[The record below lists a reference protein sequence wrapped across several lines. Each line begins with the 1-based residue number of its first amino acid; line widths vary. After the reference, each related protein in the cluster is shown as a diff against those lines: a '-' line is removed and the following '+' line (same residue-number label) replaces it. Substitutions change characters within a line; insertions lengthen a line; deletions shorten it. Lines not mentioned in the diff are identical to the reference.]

1 MPNKFPEENMYLDT
15 IIEKLNDYLEE
26 LDKKVKLYEDEFKE
40 SKKYLYENRGDMD
53 AMEIFSNEKFI
64 SQIVSSGEFMSKQKT
79 KIEGLIN
86 TPYFAR
92 IDFRYDD
99 EDEIEKIYIGRNAF
113 IDNFGDM
120 LIYDWRA
127 PVSSMYYD
135 FELGKASYDAPLG
148 KVEGEIT
155 LKRQFKI
162 TKSKMDYVLESA
174 LSIGDEVLQRELSN
188 TSDQRMKNIVATI
201 QKEQNRIIRNERM
214 DTLIIQGVAGSGKT
228 SIALHR
234 VAYFLYK
241 YREYL
246 SAENV
251 VVISPNKVFA
261 DYISNVLPELGE
273 EPIIQLDLE
282 DIAKEQ
288 LDKQMDFERFSE
300 QVSELLDAPD
310 ENKTERI
317 KFKSSL
323 EFVSLINNYISY
335 IDSNY
340 FNTIDYIY
348 NDICID
354 KEFIRN
360 RYDAYKKRAIFSRVD
375 KIADDIIEKIKIEK
389 ISEKI
394 PGRGE
399 IRKKLL
405 SMFNYNNTLDLYKDF
420 FKYINKEE
428 LFNFKDNNK
437 LENCDVFPYIYLK
450 IFVDGIEGIDTIKH
464 VVIDEMQ
471 DYTPVQ
477 YMVIKAL
484 YKCKKTILGDF
495 GQCVNPYNS
504 NSLSL
509 LSDIFENSE
518 IVKLNKSY
526 RSTYEII
533 KFSEQILKQDIE
545 PIERHGELPTII
557 KCRTLE
563 EELKQIESTI
573 DNFNKSYYSTLGII
587 CKTKSQAK
595 QIYDKL
601 KNKYEVN
608 LLDIDSLEFKEGI
621 IISTIHMSKGLEFDE
636 IIIPMVELNNYKSD
650 YDRSLL
656 YIACTRAM
664 HKLTLTYHDE
674 ITEILSNINI

>member
-1 MPNKFPEENMYLDT
+1 MPNKFPEENMYLDI
-15 IIEKLNDYLEE
+15 IIEKLNDYLIE
-26 LDKKVKLYEDEFKE
+26 LDKKVKLYENEFKE

-53 AMEIFSNEKFI
+53 AMEIFSNEKSI
-64 SQIVSSGEFMSKQKT
+64 SHIVSSGEFISKQKT
-79 KIEGLIN
+79 KIESLIS

-113 IDNFGDM
+113 IDKFGDM

-135 FELGKASYDAPLG
+135 FELGNASYDAPLG

-201 QKEQNRIIRNERM
+201 QKEQNRIIRNERT

-282 DIAKEQ
+282 DIAREQ
-288 LDKQMDFERFSE
+288 LDKQMDFEKYSE

-317 KFKSSL
+317 RFKSSL

-340 FNTIDYIY
+340 FNATDYTY

-360 RYDAYKKRAIFSRVD
+360 RYEAYKKRAIFSRVD

-394 PGRGE
+394 PGKGE

-405 SMFNYNNTLDLYKDF
+405 SMFKYNNTLDLYKDF

-428 LFNFKDNNK
+428 LFNFNNNK

-450 IFVDGIEGIDTIKH
+450 IFVEGIEGIDTIKH

-477 YMVIKAL
+477 YMVIKSL

-518 IVKLNKSY
+518 VVKLNKSY

-545 PIERHGELPTII
+545 PIERHGELPSII
-557 KCRTLE
+557 KCNSLE
-563 EELKQIESTI
+563 EELKQIEDTI
-573 DNFNKSYYSTLGII
+573 DNFNKFDYSTMGII

-636 IIIPMVELNNYKSD
+636 IIIPMVDTNNYNSD
-650 YDRSLL
+650 YDRNLL

-664 HKLTLTYHDE
+664 HKLTLTYHDK
-674 ITEILSNINI
+674 ITDILSNINI

>member
-1 MPNKFPEENMYLDT
+1 MPNKFPEENMYLDI
-15 IIEKLNDYLEE
+15 IIEKLNDYLIE
-26 LDKKVKLYEDEFKE
+26 LDKKVKLYENEFKE

-53 AMEIFSNEKFI
+53 AMEMFSNEKSI
-64 SQIVSSGEFMSKQKT
+64 SQIVSSGEFISKQKA

-113 IDNFGDM
+113 IDKFGDM

-135 FELGKASYDAPLG
+135 FELGNASYDAPLG

-201 QKEQNRIIRNERM
+201 QKEQNRIIRNEKT

-282 DIAKEQ
+282 DIATNH
-288 LDKQMDFERFSE
+288 LDKQMDFEKYSE
-300 QVSELLDAPD
+300 QVSELLDVPD
-310 ENKTERI
+310 ENKIERI
-317 KFKSSL
+317 RFKSSL

-340 FNTIDYIY
+340 FNATDYVY

-360 RYDAYKKRAIFSRVD
+360 RYEAYKKRAIFSRVD

-394 PGRGE
+394 PGKGE

-405 SMFNYNNTLDLYKDF
+405 SMFKYNNTLDLYKDF

-428 LFNFKDNNK
+428 LFNFNNNK

-450 IFVDGIEGIDTIKH
+450 IFVEGIEGIDTIKH

-477 YMVIKAL
+477 YMVIKEI

-526 RSTYEII
+526 RSTYELI

-545 PIERHGELPTII
+545 PIERHGELPSII
-557 KCRTLE
+557 KCNSLE
-563 EELKQIESTI
+563 EELKQIEDTI
-573 DNFNKSYYSTLGII
+573 DNFNKFDYSTMGII

-601 KNKYEVN
+601 KDKYEVN

-636 IIIPMVELNNYKSD
+636 IVIPMVDVNNYESD
-650 YDRSLL
+650 YDRNLL

-664 HKLTLTYHDE
+664 HKLTLTYHNK
-674 ITEILSNINI
+674 ITDILSNVNI

>member
-1 MPNKFPEENMYLDT
+1 
-15 IIEKLNDYLEE
+15 
-26 LDKKVKLYEDEFKE
+26 
-40 SKKYLYENRGDMD
+40 
-53 AMEIFSNEKFI
+53 MEVFSNEKSI
-64 SQIVSSGEFMSKQKT
+64 SQIVSSGEFISKQKT

-92 IDFRYDD
+92 IDFRYND

-135 FELGKASYDAPLG
+135 FELGNASYDATLG
-148 KVEGEIT
+148 KVEGEIL

-162 TKSKMDYVLESA
+162 TKSKMDYVIESA

-201 QKEQNRIIRNERM
+201 QKEQNRIIRNERT

-282 DIAKEQ
+282 DIAREQ
-288 LDKQMDFERFSE
+288 LDKQMDFEKFSE

-310 ENKTERI
+310 ENKIERI

-323 EFVSLINNYISY
+323 EFVSLINTYISY

-340 FNTIDYIY
+340 FNPTDYIY

-360 RYDAYKKRAIFSRVD
+360 RYEAYKKRAIFSRVD

-394 PGRGE
+394 PGKGE

-405 SMFNYNNTLDLYKDF
+405 SMFKYNNTLDLYKDF

-428 LFNFKDNNK
+428 LFNFKNNK

-450 IFVDGIEGIDTIKH
+450 IFVEGIEGIDTIKH

-477 YMVIKAL
+477 YTVIKEI

-545 PIERHGELPTII
+545 PIERHGELPKII
-557 KCRTLE
+557 KCSTLE
-563 EELKQIESTI
+563 EELKQIENTI
-573 DNFNKSYYSTLGII
+573 DNFNKSDYSTMGII
-587 CKTKSQAK
+587 CNTKSQAK

-636 IIIPMVELNNYKSD
+636 IVIPMVDTNNYKSD

>member
-1 MPNKFPEENMYLDT
+1 MPNKFPEENMYLDI
-15 IIEKLNDYLEE
+15 IIEKLNDYLIE
-26 LDKKVKLYEDEFKE
+26 LDKKVKLYENEFKE

-53 AMEIFSNEKFI
+53 AMEVFSNEKSI
-64 SQIVSSGEFMSKQKT
+64 SQIVSSGEFISKQKT
-79 KIEGLIN
+79 KIESLIN

-113 IDNFGDM
+113 IDKFGDM

-135 FELGKASYDAPLG
+135 FELGNASYDAPLG

-201 QKEQNRIIRNERM
+201 QKEQNRIIRNEKT

-282 DIAKEQ
+282 DIAREQ
-288 LDKQMDFERFSE
+288 LDKQMDFEKYSE

-317 KFKSSL
+317 RFKSSL

-340 FNTIDYIY
+340 FNATDYVY

-354 KEFIRN
+354 KEFIKN
-360 RYDAYKKRAIFSRVD
+360 RYEAYKKRATFSRVD

-394 PGRGE
+394 PGKGE

-405 SMFNYNNTLDLYKDF
+405 SMFKYNNTLDLYKDF

-428 LFNFKDNNK
+428 LFNFNNNK

-450 IFVDGIEGIDTIKH
+450 IFVEGIEGIDTIKH

-477 YMVIKAL
+477 YMVIKSL

-495 GQCVNPYNS
+495 GQCVNPYNA

-518 IVKLNKSY
+518 VVKLNKSY

-545 PIERHGELPTII
+545 PIERHGELPSII
-557 KCRTLE
+557 KCNSLE
-563 EELKQIESTI
+563 EELKQIEDTI
-573 DNFNKSYYSTLGII
+573 DNFNKFDYSTMGII

-601 KNKYEVN
+601 KDKYEVN

-636 IIIPMVELNNYKSD
+636 IVIPMVDVNNYESD
-650 YDRSLL
+650 YDRNLL

-664 HKLTLTYHDE
+664 HKLTLTYHNK
-674 ITEILSNINI
+674 ITDILSNINI

>member
-1 MPNKFPEENMYLDT
+1 MPNKFPEENMYLDI
-15 IIEKLNDYLEE
+15 IIEKLNDYLIE
-26 LDKKVKLYEDEFKE
+26 LDKKVKLYENEFKE

-53 AMEIFSNEKFI
+53 AMEVFSNEKSI
-64 SQIVSSGEFMSKQKT
+64 SQIVSSGEFISKQKT
-79 KIEGLIN
+79 KIESLIN

-113 IDNFGDM
+113 IDKFGNM

-135 FELGKASYDAPLG
+135 FELGNASYDAPLG

-201 QKEQNRIIRNERM
+201 QKEQNRIIRNEKT

-261 DYISNVLPELGE
+261 DYISNVIPELGE

-282 DIAKEQ
+282 DIAREQ
-288 LDKQMDFERFSE
+288 LDKQMDFEKYSE

-310 ENKTERI
+310 ENKIERI
-317 KFKSSL
+317 RFKSSL

-340 FNTIDYIY
+340 FNATDYTY
-348 NDICID
+348 NDIYID
-354 KEFIRN
+354 KEFIKN
-360 RYDAYKKRAIFSRVD
+360 RYEAYKKRATFSRVD

-394 PGRGE
+394 PGKGE

-405 SMFNYNNTLDLYKDF
+405 SMFKYNNTLDLYKDF

-428 LFNFKDNNK
+428 LFNFKNNK

-450 IFVDGIEGIDTIKH
+450 IFVEGIEGIDTIKH

-477 YMVIKAL
+477 YMVIKEL

-495 GQCVNPYNS
+495 GQCVNPYNA

-518 IVKLNKSY
+518 VVKLNKSY

-545 PIERHGELPTII
+545 PIERHGELPSII
-557 KCRTLE
+557 KCNSLE
-563 EELKQIESTI
+563 EELKQIEDTI
-573 DNFNKSYYSTLGII
+573 DNFNKFDYSTMGII

-601 KNKYEVN
+601 KDKYEVN

-636 IIIPMVELNNYKSD
+636 IVIPMVDVNNYESD
-650 YDRSLL
+650 YDRNLL

-664 HKLTLTYHDE
+664 HKLTLTYHNE
-674 ITEILSNINI
+674 ITDILSNINI

>member
-1 MPNKFPEENMYLDT
+1 MPNKFPEENMYLD
-15 IIEKLNDYLEE
+15 IMIEKLNDYLIE
-26 LDKKVKLYEDEFKE
+26 LDKKVKLYENDFKE

-53 AMEIFSNEKFI
+53 AMEVFSNEKSI
-64 SQIVSSGEFMSKQKT
+64 SQIVSSGEFISKQKT
-79 KIEGLIN
+79 KIESLIN

-113 IDNFGDM
+113 IDKFGNM

-135 FELGKASYDAPLG
+135 FELGNASYDAPLG

-201 QKEQNRIIRNERM
+201 QKEQNRIIRNEKT

-282 DIAKEQ
+282 DIAREQ
-288 LDKQMDFERFSE
+288 LDKQMDFEKYSE

-310 ENKTERI
+310 ENKIERI
-317 KFKSSL
+317 RFKSSL

-340 FNTIDYIY
+340 FNATDYVY

-360 RYDAYKKRAIFSRVD
+360 RYEAYKKRAIFSRVD

-394 PGRGE
+394 PGKGE

-405 SMFNYNNTLDLYKDF
+405 SMFKYNNTLDLYKDF

-428 LFNFKDNNK
+428 LFNFNNNK

-450 IFVDGIEGIDTIKH
+450 IFVEGIEGIDTIKH

-477 YMVIKAL
+477 YMVIKSL

-495 GQCVNPYNS
+495 GQCVNPYNA

-518 IVKLNKSY
+518 VVKLNKSY

-545 PIERHGELPTII
+545 PIERHGELPSII
-557 KCRTLE
+557 KCSTLE
-563 EELKQIESTI
+563 EELKQIEDTI
-573 DNFNKSYYSTLGII
+573 DNFNKFDYSTMGII

-601 KNKYEVN
+601 KDKYEVN

-621 IISTIHMSKGLEFDE
+621 IISTNHMSKGLEFDE
-636 IIIPMVELNNYKSD
+636 IVIPMVDVNNYESD
-650 YDRSLL
+650 YDRNLL

-664 HKLTLTYHDE
+664 HKLTLTYQNE
-674 ITEILSNINI
+674 ITDILSNINI

>member
-1 MPNKFPEENMYLDT
+1 MPNKFPEENMYLDI
-15 IIEKLNDYLEE
+15 IIEKLNDYLIE
-26 LDKKVKLYEDEFKE
+26 LDKKVKLYENEFKE

-53 AMEIFSNEKFI
+53 AMEIFSNEKSI
-64 SQIVSSGEFMSKQKT
+64 SHIVSSGEFISKQKT
-79 KIEGLIN
+79 KIESLIS

-113 IDNFGDM
+113 IDKFGDM

-135 FELGKASYDAPLG
+135 FELGNASYDAPLG

-201 QKEQNRIIRNERM
+201 QKEQNRIIRNEKT

-282 DIAKEQ
+282 DIAREQ
-288 LDKQMDFERFSE
+288 LDKQMDFEKYSE

-310 ENKTERI
+310 EDKTERI
-317 KFKSSL
+317 RFKSSL

-340 FNTIDYIY
+340 FNATDYIY

-360 RYDAYKKRAIFSRVD
+360 RYEAYKKRAIFSRVD

-394 PGRGE
+394 PGKGE

-405 SMFNYNNTLDLYKDF
+405 SMFKYNNTLDLYKDF

-428 LFNFKDNNK
+428 LFNFKNNK

-450 IFVDGIEGIDTIKH
+450 IFVEGIEGIDTIKH

-509 LSDIFENSE
+509 LSDIFEKSE

-545 PIERHGELPTII
+545 PIERHGELPSII
-557 KCRTLE
+557 KCNSLE
-563 EELKQIESTI
+563 EELKQIEDTI
-573 DNFNKSYYSTLGII
+573 DNFNKFDYSTMGII

-601 KNKYEVN
+601 KDKYEVN

-636 IIIPMVELNNYKSD
+636 IVIPMVDVNNYESD
-650 YDRSLL
+650 YDRNLL

-664 HKLTLTYHDE
+664 HKLTLTYHNE
-674 ITEILSNINI
+674 ITDILSNINI

>member
-1 MPNKFPEENMYLDT
+1 MPNKFPEENMYLDI
-15 IIEKLNDYLEE
+15 IIEKLNDYLIE
-26 LDKKVKLYEDEFKE
+26 LDKKVKLYENEFKE

-53 AMEIFSNEKFI
+53 AMEIFSNEKSI
-64 SQIVSSGEFMSKQKT
+64 SHIVSSGEFISKQKT
-79 KIEGLIN
+79 KIESLIN

-113 IDNFGDM
+113 IDKFGDM

-135 FELGKASYDAPLG
+135 FELGNASYDAPLG

-201 QKEQNRIIRNERM
+201 QKEQNRIIRNEKT

-282 DIAKEQ
+282 DIAREQ
-288 LDKQMDFERFSE
+288 LDKQMDFEKYSE

-317 KFKSSL
+317 RFKSSL

-340 FNTIDYIY
+340 FNATDYIY
-348 NDICID
+348 NDIYID

-360 RYDAYKKRAIFSRVD
+360 RYEAYKKRAIFSRVD
-375 KIADDIIEKIKIEK
+375 KIVDDIIEKIKIEK

-394 PGRGE
+394 LGKGE
-399 IRKKLL
+399 MRKKLL
-405 SMFNYNNTLDLYKDF
+405 SMFKYNNTLDLYKDF

-428 LFNFKDNNK
+428 LFNFNNNK

-450 IFVDGIEGIDTIKH
+450 IFVEGIEGIDTIKH

-477 YMVIKAL
+477 YMVIKSL

-518 IVKLNKSY
+518 VVKLNKSY

-545 PIERHGELPTII
+545 PIERHGELPSII
-557 KCRTLE
+557 KCNSLE
-563 EELKQIESTI
+563 EELKQIEDTI
-573 DNFNKSYYSTLGII
+573 DNFNKFDYSTMGII

-601 KNKYEVN
+601 KDKYEVN

-636 IIIPMVELNNYKSD
+636 IVIPMVDVNNYESD
-650 YDRSLL
+650 YDRNLL

-664 HKLTLTYHDE
+664 HKLTLTYHNK
-674 ITEILSNINI
+674 ITDILSNINI

>member
-53 AMEIFSNEKFI
+53 AMEIFSNEKSI
-64 SQIVSSGEFMSKQKT
+64 SQIVSSGEFISKQKT

-113 IDNFGDM
+113 IDDFGDM

-135 FELGKASYDAPLG
+135 FELGNASYDAPLG

-201 QKEQNRIIRNERM
+201 QKEQNRIIRNERT

-282 DIAKEQ
+282 DIAREN
-288 LDKQMDFERFSE
+288 LDKQIDFEKYSE

-340 FNTIDYIY
+340 FNATDYIY
-348 NDICID
+348 NDIYID

-394 PGRGE
+394 PGKGE

-405 SMFNYNNTLDLYKDF
+405 SMFKYNNTLDLYKDF

-428 LFNFKDNNK
+428 LFNFKNNK

-450 IFVDGIEGIDTIKH
+450 IFVEGIEGIDTIKH

-545 PIERHGELPTII
+545 PIERHGELPNII
-557 KCRTLE
+557 KCSTLE
-563 EELKQIESTI
+563 EELKQIENTI
-573 DNFNKSYYSTLGII
+573 DNFNKSDYSTMGII
-587 CKTKSQAK
+587 CKTNIQAK

-636 IIIPMVELNNYKSD
+636 IVIPMVDTNNYNSD
-650 YDRSLL
+650 YDRNLL

-664 HKLTLTYHDE
+664 HKLTLTYHNE

>member
-1 MPNKFPEENMYLDT
+1 MPNKFPEESMYLDT
-15 IIEKLNDYLEE
+15 IIEKLNDYLDT

-40 SKKYLYENRGDMD
+40 SKKYLYENREDMD
-53 AMEIFSNEKFI
+53 AMEIFSNEKSI
-64 SQIVSSGEFMSKQKT
+64 SQIVSSGEFISKQKT
-79 KIEGLIN
+79 KIESLIN

-135 FELGKASYDAPLG
+135 FELGNASYDAPLG
-148 KVEGEIT
+148 KVEGDIT

-162 TKSKMDYVLESA
+162 TKSKMDYVIESA

-201 QKEQNRIIRNERM
+201 QKEQNRIIRNEGTN
-214 DTLIIQGVAGSGKT
+214 TLIIQGVAGSGKT

-282 DIAKEQ
+282 DIAREN
-288 LDKQMDFERFSE
+288 LDKQMDFEKFSE

-310 ENKTERI
+310 ENKRERI

-323 EFVSLINNYISY
+323 EFVLLINNYISY
-335 IDSNY
+335 IDNNY
-340 FNTIDYIY
+340 FNATDYIH
-348 NDICID
+348 NDIFID

-360 RYDAYKKRAIFSRVD
+360 RYDAYTKRAIFSRVD

-389 ISEKI
+389 ISDKI
-394 PGRGE
+394 PGKGE

-405 SMFNYNNTLDLYKDF
+405 SMLKYDNTLDLYKDF
-420 FKYINKEE
+420 FNYINKEE
-428 LFNFKDNNK
+428 LFNFKHNK
-437 LENCDVFPYIYLK
+437 LENCDVFPYIYFK
-450 IFVDGIEGIDTIKH
+450 IFVEGIEGIDTIKH

-477 YMVIKAL
+477 YRVIKEL

-518 IVKLNKSY
+518 VVKLNKSY

-545 PIERHGELPTII
+545 PIERHGELPKII
-557 KCRTLE
+557 KCSSLE
-563 EELKQIESTI
+563 EELKQIENTI
-573 DNFNKSYYSTLGII
+573 DNFNKSDYSTMGII
-587 CKTKSQAK
+587 CKTKTKAK

-601 KNKYEVN
+601 KSKYEVN

-621 IISTIHMSKGLEFDE
+621 IISNIHMSKGLEFDE
-636 IIIPMVELNNYKSD
+636 IVIPMVDTNNYNID
-650 YDRSLL
+650 YDRNLL

>member
-15 IIEKLNDYLEE
+15 IIEKLNDYLAE

-53 AMEIFSNEKFI
+53 AMEIFSNEKSI

-113 IDNFGDM
+113 IDNLGDM

-201 QKEQNRIIRNERM
+201 QKEQNRIIRNERT

-300 QVSELLDAPD
+300 QVSELLDNPD

-340 FNTIDYIY
+340 FNATDYIY

-405 SMFNYNNTLDLYKDF
+405 SMFKYNNTLDLYKDF

-557 KCRTLE
+557 KCSTLE

-573 DNFNKSYYSTLGII
+573 DNFNKSDYSTMGII
-587 CKTKSQAK
+587 CKTNIQAK

-636 IIIPMVELNNYKSD
+636 IVIPMVDTNNYHSN

-664 HKLTLTYHDE
+664 HKLTLTYQNE

>member
-1 MPNKFPEENMYLDT
+1 M
-15 IIEKLNDYLEE
+15 
-26 LDKKVKLYEDEFKE
+26 
-40 SKKYLYENRGDMD
+40 
-53 AMEIFSNEKFI
+53 
-64 SQIVSSGEFMSKQKT
+64 
-79 KIEGLIN
+79 
-86 TPYFAR
+86 
-92 IDFRYDD
+92 
-99 EDEIEKIYIGRNAF
+99 
-113 IDNFGDM
+113 
-120 LIYDWRA
+120 
-127 PVSSMYYD
+127 
-135 FELGKASYDAPLG
+135 
-148 KVEGEIT
+148 
-155 LKRQFKI
+155 
-162 TKSKMDYVLESA
+162 
-174 LSIGDEVLQRELSN
+174 
-188 TSDQRMKNIVATI
+188 
-201 QKEQNRIIRNERM
+201 
-214 DTLIIQGVAGSGKT
+214 
-228 SIALHR
+228 
-234 VAYFLYK
+234 
-241 YREYL
+241 
-246 SAENV
+246 
-251 VVISPNKVFA
+251 
-261 DYISNVLPELGE
+261 
-273 EPIIQLDLE
+273 
-282 DIAKEQ
+282 
-288 LDKQMDFERFSE
+288 
-300 QVSELLDAPD
+300 SELLDAPD
-310 ENKTERI
+310 ENKIERI

-323 EFVSLINNYISY
+323 EFVSLINTYISY

-340 FNTIDYIY
+340 FNPTDYIY

-360 RYDAYKKRAIFSRVD
+360 RYEAYKKRAIFSRVD

-394 PGRGE
+394 PSKGE

-405 SMFNYNNTLDLYKDF
+405 SMFKYNNTLDLYKDF

-428 LFNFKDNNK
+428 LFNFKNNK

-450 IFVDGIEGIDTIKH
+450 IFVEGIEGIDTIKH

-477 YMVIKAL
+477 YTVIKEI

-545 PIERHGELPTII
+545 PIERHGELPKII
-557 KCRTLE
+557 KCSTLE
-563 EELKQIESTI
+563 EELKQIENTI
-573 DNFNKSYYSTLGII
+573 DNFNKSDYSTMGII
-587 CKTKSQAK
+587 CNTKSQAK

-636 IIIPMVELNNYKSD
+636 IVIPMVDTNNYKSD

>member
-15 IIEKLNDYLEE
+15 IIEKLNDYLDT
-26 LDKKVKLYEDEFKE
+26 LDKKVKLYENEFKE

-53 AMEIFSNEKFI
+53 AMEIFSNEKSI
-64 SQIVSSGEFMSKQKT
+64 SQIVSSGEFISKQKT
-79 KIEGLIN
+79 KIESLIN

-113 IDNFGDM
+113 IDKFGDM

-135 FELGKASYDAPLG
+135 FELGNASYDAPLG

-201 QKEQNRIIRNERM
+201 QKEQNRIIRNEKT

-282 DIAKEQ
+282 DIAREQ
-288 LDKQMDFERFSE
+288 LDKQMDFEKYSE

-317 KFKSSL
+317 RFKSSL

-340 FNTIDYIY
+340 FNATDYVY

-360 RYDAYKKRAIFSRVD
+360 RYEAYKKRAIFSRVD

-394 PGRGE
+394 PGKGE

-405 SMFNYNNTLDLYKDF
+405 SMFKYNNTLDLYKDF
-420 FKYINKEE
+420 FKYISKEE
-428 LFNFKDNNK
+428 LFNFKNNK

-450 IFVDGIEGIDTIKH
+450 IFVEGIEGIDTIKH

-477 YMVIKAL
+477 YMVIKEL

-495 GQCVNPYNS
+495 GQCVNPYNA

-518 IVKLNKSY
+518 VVKLNKSY

-545 PIERHGELPTII
+545 PIERHGELPSII
-557 KCRTLE
+557 KCNSLE
-563 EELKQIESTI
+563 EELKQIEDTI
-573 DNFNKSYYSTLGII
+573 DNFNKFDYSTMGII

-601 KNKYEVN
+601 KDKYEVN

-636 IIIPMVELNNYKSD
+636 IIIPMVDTNNYNSD
-650 YDRSLL
+650 YDRNLL

-664 HKLTLTYHDE
+664 HKLTLTYHNK
-674 ITEILSNINI
+674 ITDILSNVNI

>member
-1 MPNKFPEENMYLDT
+1 MPNKFPEENMYLDI
-15 IIEKLNDYLEE
+15 IIEKLNDYLIE
-26 LDKKVKLYEDEFKE
+26 LDKKVKLYENEFKE

-53 AMEIFSNEKFI
+53 AMEVFSNEKSI
-64 SQIVSSGEFMSKQKT
+64 SQIVSSGEFISKQKT
-79 KIEGLIN
+79 KIESLIN

-113 IDNFGDM
+113 IDKFGNM

-135 FELGKASYDAPLG
+135 FELGNASYDAPLG

-201 QKEQNRIIRNERM
+201 QKEQNRIIRNEKT

-282 DIAKEQ
+282 DIAREQ
-288 LDKQMDFERFSE
+288 LDKQMDFEKYSE

-310 ENKTERI
+310 ENKIERI
-317 KFKSSL
+317 RFKSSL

-340 FNTIDYIY
+340 FNATDYVY

-354 KEFIRN
+354 KEFIKN
-360 RYDAYKKRAIFSRVD
+360 RYEAYKKRATFSRVD

-394 PGRGE
+394 PGKGE

-405 SMFNYNNTLDLYKDF
+405 SMFKYNNTLDLYKDF

-428 LFNFKDNNK
+428 LFNFNNNK

-450 IFVDGIEGIDTIKH
+450 IFVEGIEGIDTIKH

-477 YMVIKAL
+477 YMVIKSL

-495 GQCVNPYNS
+495 GQCVNPYNA

-518 IVKLNKSY
+518 VVKLNKSY

-545 PIERHGELPTII
+545 PIERHGELPSII
-557 KCRTLE
+557 KCNSLE
-563 EELKQIESTI
+563 EELKQIEDTI
-573 DNFNKSYYSTLGII
+573 DNFNKFDYSTMGII

-601 KNKYEVN
+601 KDKYEVN

-636 IIIPMVELNNYKSD
+636 IVIPMVDVNNYESD
-650 YDRSLL
+650 YDRNLL

-664 HKLTLTYHDE
+664 HKLTLTYHNE
-674 ITEILSNINI
+674 ITDILSNINI

>member
-15 IIEKLNDYLEE
+15 TIEKLNEYLEN
-26 LDKKVKLYEDEFKE
+26 LDKKVKLYEEEFKE

-53 AMEIFSNEKFI
+53 AMEIFSNEKSI
-64 SQIVSSGEFMSKQKT
+64 SQIVSSGEFISKQKT

-113 IDNFGDM
+113 IDDFGDM

-127 PVSSMYYD
+127 PISSMYYD
-135 FELGKASYDAPLG
+135 FELGNASYDAPLG
-148 KVEGEIT
+148 KVEGEII

-201 QKEQNRIIRNERM
+201 QKEQNRIIRNEKT

-300 QVSELLDAPD
+300 QVSELLDNPD

-317 KFKSSL
+317 NCS
-323 EFVSLINNYISY
+323 
-335 IDSNY
+335 
-340 FNTIDYIY
+340 
-348 NDICID
+348 
-354 KEFIRN
+354 
-360 RYDAYKKRAIFSRVD
+360 
-375 KIADDIIEKIKIEK
+375 
-389 ISEKI
+389 
-394 PGRGE
+394 P
-399 IRKKLL
+399 
-405 SMFNYNNTLDLYKDF
+405 TLRL
-420 FKYINKEE
+420 
-428 LFNFKDNNK
+428 
-437 LENCDVFPYIYLK
+437 
-450 IFVDGIEGIDTIKH
+450 
-464 VVIDEMQ
+464 
-471 DYTPVQ
+471 
-477 YMVIKAL
+477 
-484 YKCKKTILGDF
+484 
-495 GQCVNPYNS
+495 
-504 NSLSL
+504 
-509 LSDIFENSE
+509 
-518 IVKLNKSY
+518 
-526 RSTYEII
+526 
-533 KFSEQILKQDIE
+533 
-545 PIERHGELPTII
+545 
-557 KCRTLE
+557 
-563 EELKQIESTI
+563 
-573 DNFNKSYYSTLGII
+573 
-587 CKTKSQAK
+587 
-595 QIYDKL
+595 
-601 KNKYEVN
+601 
-608 LLDIDSLEFKEGI
+608 
-621 IISTIHMSKGLEFDE
+621 
-636 IIIPMVELNNYKSD
+636 
-650 YDRSLL
+650 
-656 YIACTRAM
+656 
-664 HKLTLTYHDE
+664 
-674 ITEILSNINI
+674 

>member
-1 MPNKFPEENMYLDT
+1 MPNKFPEEKMYLDI
-15 IIEKLNDYLEE
+15 IIEKLNDYLIE
-26 LDKKVKLYEDEFKE
+26 LDKKVKLYENEFKE

-53 AMEIFSNEKFI
+53 AMEVFSNEKSI
-64 SQIVSSGEFMSKQKT
+64 SQIVSSGEFISKQKT
-79 KIEGLIN
+79 KIESLIN

-113 IDNFGDM
+113 IDKFGDM

-135 FELGKASYDAPLG
+135 FELGNASYDAPLG

-201 QKEQNRIIRNERM
+201 QKEQNRIIRNEKT

-282 DIAKEQ
+282 DIAREQ
-288 LDKQMDFERFSE
+288 LDKQMDFEKYSE

-340 FNTIDYIY
+340 FNATDYVY

-360 RYDAYKKRAIFSRVD
+360 RYEAYKKRAIFSRVD

-394 PGRGE
+394 PGKGE

-405 SMFNYNNTLDLYKDF
+405 SMFKYNNTLDLYKDF

-428 LFNFKDNNK
+428 LFNFNNNK

-450 IFVDGIEGIDTIKH
+450 IFVEGIEGIDTIKH

-477 YMVIKAL
+477 YMVIKEL

-509 LSDIFENSE
+509 LCDIFENSE
-518 IVKLNKSY
+518 VVKLNKSY
-526 RSTYEII
+526 RSTYEVI

-545 PIERHGELPTII
+545 PIERHGELPSII
-557 KCRTLE
+557 KCNSLE
-563 EELKQIESTI
+563 EELKQIEDTI
-573 DNFNKSYYSTLGII
+573 DNFNKFDYSTMGII

-601 KNKYEVN
+601 KDKYEVN

-636 IIIPMVELNNYKSD
+636 IVIPMVDVNNYVSD
-650 YDRSLL
+650 YDRNLL

-664 HKLTLTYHDE
+664 HKLTLTYHNE
-674 ITEILSNINI
+674 ITDILSNINI

>member
-1 MPNKFPEENMYLDT
+1 MPNKFPEENMYLDI
-15 IIEKLNDYLEE
+15 IIEKLNDYLIE
-26 LDKKVKLYEDEFKE
+26 LDKKVKLYENEFKE

-53 AMEIFSNEKFI
+53 AMEVFSNEKSI
-64 SQIVSSGEFMSKQKT
+64 SQIVSSGEFISKQKT
-79 KIEGLIN
+79 KIESLIS

-113 IDNFGDM
+113 IDKFGDM

-135 FELGKASYDAPLG
+135 FELGNASYDAPLG

-201 QKEQNRIIRNERM
+201 QKEQNRIIRNEKT

-282 DIAKEQ
+282 DIAREQ
-288 LDKQMDFERFSE
+288 LDKQMDFEKYSE

-317 KFKSSL
+317 RFKSSL

-340 FNTIDYIY
+340 FNATDYIY
-348 NDICID
+348 NDIYID

-360 RYDAYKKRAIFSRVD
+360 RYEAYKKRAIFSRVD

-394 PGRGE
+394 PGKGE

-405 SMFNYNNTLDLYKDF
+405 SMFKYNNTLDLYKDF

-450 IFVDGIEGIDTIKH
+450 IFVEGIEGIDTIKH

-477 YMVIKAL
+477 YMVIKSL

-495 GQCVNPYNS
+495 GQCVNPYNA

-518 IVKLNKSY
+518 VVKLNKSY

-545 PIERHGELPTII
+545 PIERHGELPSII
-557 KCRTLE
+557 KCNSLE
-563 EELKQIESTI
+563 EELKQIEDTI
-573 DNFNKSYYSTLGII
+573 DNFNKFDYSTMGII

-601 KNKYEVN
+601 KDKYEVN

-636 IIIPMVELNNYKSD
+636 IVIPMVHTNNYHSN

-664 HKLTLTYHDE
+664 HKLTLTYQNE
-674 ITEILSNINI
+674 ITDILSNINI

>member
-1 MPNKFPEENMYLDT
+1 MPNKFPEENMYLDI
-15 IIEKLNDYLEE
+15 IIEKLNDYLIE
-26 LDKKVKLYEDEFKE
+26 LDKKVKLYENEFKE

-53 AMEIFSNEKFI
+53 AMEVFSNEKSI
-64 SQIVSSGEFMSKQKT
+64 SQIVSSGEFISKQKT
-79 KIEGLIN
+79 KIESLIN

-135 FELGKASYDAPLG
+135 FELGNASYDAPLG

-201 QKEQNRIIRNERM
+201 QKEQNRIIRNERT

-282 DIAKEQ
+282 DIAREQ
-288 LDKQMDFERFSE
+288 LDKQMDFEKYSE

-317 KFKSSL
+317 RFKSSL

-340 FNTIDYIY
+340 FNATDYVY

-360 RYDAYKKRAIFSRVD
+360 RYEAYKKRAIFSRVD

-394 PGRGE
+394 PGKGE

-405 SMFNYNNTLDLYKDF
+405 SMFKYNNTLDLYKDF

-428 LFNFKDNNK
+428 LFNFNNNK

-450 IFVDGIEGIDTIKH
+450 IFVEGIEGIDTIKH

-477 YMVIKAL
+477 YMVIKSL

-495 GQCVNPYNS
+495 GQCVNPYNA

-518 IVKLNKSY
+518 VVKLNKSY

-545 PIERHGELPTII
+545 PIERHGELPSII
-557 KCRTLE
+557 KCNSLE
-563 EELKQIESTI
+563 EELKQIEDTI
-573 DNFNKSYYSTLGII
+573 DNFNKFDYSTMGII

-601 KNKYEVN
+601 KDKYEVN

-636 IIIPMVELNNYKSD
+636 IVIPMVDVNNYESD
-650 YDRSLL
+650 YDRNLL

-664 HKLTLTYHDE
+664 HKLTLTYHNK
-674 ITEILSNINI
+674 ITDILSNVNI

>member
-15 IIEKLNDYLEE
+15 IIEKLNDYLAE

-53 AMEIFSNEKFI
+53 AMEVFSNEKSI
-64 SQIVSSGEFMSKQKT
+64 SQIVSSGEFISKQKT
-79 KIEGLIN
+79 KIESLIN

-113 IDNFGDM
+113 IDKFGNM

-135 FELGKASYDAPLG
+135 FELGNASYDAPLG

-201 QKEQNRIIRNERM
+201 QKEQNRIIRNEKT

-282 DIAKEQ
+282 DIAREQ
-288 LDKQMDFERFSE
+288 LDKQMDFEKYSE

-317 KFKSSL
+317 RFKSSL

-340 FNTIDYIY
+340 FNATDYVY

-360 RYDAYKKRAIFSRVD
+360 RYEAYKKRAIFSRVD
-375 KIADDIIEKIKIEK
+375 KIVDDIIEKIKIEK

-394 PGRGE
+394 PGKGE

-405 SMFNYNNTLDLYKDF
+405 SMFKYNNTLDLYKDF
-420 FKYINKEE
+420 FKYISKEE
-428 LFNFKDNNK
+428 LFNFKNNK

-450 IFVDGIEGIDTIKH
+450 IFVEGIEGIDTIKH

-477 YMVIKAL
+477 YMVIKSL

-518 IVKLNKSY
+518 VVKLNKSY

-545 PIERHGELPTII
+545 PIERHGELPSII
-557 KCRTLE
+557 KCNSLE
-563 EELKQIESTI
+563 EELKQIEDTI
-573 DNFNKSYYSTLGII
+573 DNFNKFDYSTMGII

-601 KNKYEVN
+601 KDKYEVN

-636 IIIPMVELNNYKSD
+636 IVIPMVDVNNYESD
-650 YDRSLL
+650 YDRNLL

-664 HKLTLTYHDE
+664 HKLTLTYHDK

>member
-1 MPNKFPEENMYLDT
+1 MPNKIPEENMYLDI
-15 IIEKLNDYLEE
+15 IIEKLNDYLIE
-26 LDKKVKLYEDEFKE
+26 LDKKVKLYENEFKE

-53 AMEIFSNEKFI
+53 AMEVFSNEKSI
-64 SQIVSSGEFMSKQKT
+64 SQIVSSGEFISKQKA

-113 IDNFGDM
+113 IDKFGDM

-135 FELGKASYDAPLG
+135 FELGNASYDAPLG

-201 QKEQNRIIRNERM
+201 QKEQNRIIRNEKT

-282 DIAKEQ
+282 DIAREQ
-288 LDKQMDFERFSE
+288 LDKQMDFEKYSE

-317 KFKSSL
+317 RFKSSL

-340 FNTIDYIY
+340 FNATDYVY

-354 KEFIRN
+354 KEFIKN
-360 RYDAYKKRAIFSRVD
+360 IYEAYKKRAIFSRVD

-394 PGRGE
+394 PGKGE

-405 SMFNYNNTLDLYKDF
+405 SMFKYNNTLDLYKDF
-420 FKYINKEE
+420 FKYISKEE
-428 LFNFKDNNK
+428 LFNFKNNK

-450 IFVDGIEGIDTIKH
+450 IFVEGIEGIDTIKH

-477 YMVIKAL
+477 YMVIKSL

-495 GQCVNPYNS
+495 GQCVNPYNA

-518 IVKLNKSY
+518 VVKLNKSY

-545 PIERHGELPTII
+545 PIERHGELPSII
-557 KCRTLE
+557 KCNSLE
-563 EELKQIESTI
+563 EELKQIEDTI
-573 DNFNKSYYSTLGII
+573 DNFNKFDYSTMGII

-601 KNKYEVN
+601 KDKYEVN

-636 IIIPMVELNNYKSD
+636 IVIPMVDVNNYESD
-650 YDRSLL
+650 YDRNLL

-664 HKLTLTYHDE
+664 HKLTLTYHNK
-674 ITEILSNINI
+674 ITDILSNVNI